1 MSNVKLKKGIAET
14 ALAKELWHRGI
25 RYRRNYR
32 DLPGSPDIAITKNKV
47 AIFVDGEFWHGH
59 DWENRKE
66 KLQSNKDYWIEK
78 IEENIR
84 RDARNDCKLEKAG
97 WTSMHFWEKELK
109 SNLQGCVE
117 KVLAVLGEH

>member
-47 AIFVDGEFWHGH
+47 AIFVDVEFWDGH
-59 DWENRKE
+59 YWENRKE
-66 KLQSNKDYWIEK
+66 KLQTNKDNWKEK
-78 IEENIR
+78 IEDNIR
-84 RDARNDCKLEKAG
+84 RDARPRSHNQ
-97 WTSMHFWEKELK
+97 SR
-109 SNLQGCVE
+109 
-117 KVLAVLGEH
+117 